1 MEERGSVIIERIGK
15 IDIGDEG
22 RIKRIERLGN
32 IRSYWK
38 IEKKRLGSKMMDYR
52 LNGIDWRIRRN
63 IELKKKKKVIWK

>member
-32 IRSYWK
+32 IGSYWK